1 MAFCLLLS
9 AWPVLA
15 GELSGRLMLNDR
27 PAPGVTVSSVPYESS
42 LEKDR
47 REARREPLPEAVAK
61 TITNPKGDWRLVFE
75 VPPGQPG
82 KIVELRYAGPGVAR
96 GSISG
101 LGDTGDS
108 EDFGET
114 ALRKGV
120 SLSGR
125 VVDVEGRPVADAE
138 ILRPGGLDSVRTD
151 AEGRF
156 TLEGVV
162 ESGNDLTV
170 RKAGYATAK
179 VPGLRGGVAA
189 AVVLRAGLPLR
200 GVVLATDGKTPVKSA
215 VVRVESKDA
224 AAFAETDAEGR
235 FTVRELAA
243 GRVLVAADGG
253 DHGIREITGVVIPQL
268 PATPLTLVLE
278 PGPVI
283 RGRVLDATTHRPVAR
298 AYVDAVSGRRR
309 LWTRSA
315 PDGSFVIRPAPAGD
329 WFVGAIAPRYVQ
341 TTRRLARARD
351 TDKPVELL
359 LREGVTIS
367 GRVTDDERRPVA
379 AARIRVLEN
388 SRSSPTA
395 AALTAADGTFTLRR
409 IPGVETLRLV
419 ATHPDFEP
427 ASLGDLGLKPGEK
440 RTGVAFALSRGATVA
455 GIVTVGGA
463 PLAGAQVTLTLGRR
477 GTGIDAPPRSLAGPV
492 WSWPRATTGADGRF
506 RIGGLAP
513 GEYTLTASKTGYARE
528 STEGIVVAGRR
539 GPQQLVF
546 ALGPE
551 AVITG
556 SVRGKRGSGVADQF
570 VRAAPS
576 DAAIHSSGSAQ
587 TLADGSFR
595 IDGLKPGVTYTLTLS
610 SVFPGGQRKWVVAPA
625 EGVEMTGTGTG
636 RIEGRVIDSAGRP
649 VTEFQVTAQNDG
661 SSGANRVN
669 PVRQDI
675 SSESGEFALENVPAT
690 LLEVRAVAKGYQPG
704 RISGI
709 ALEEG
714 ETHPGVEVT
723 LSRGVSLHGRVI
735 DARSG
740 APLPDIDVRV
750 EGAPSGATTDADGS
764 FEIGGL
770 PPGKVRVTARG
781 QEYTST
787 SQEVEAGENAASVE
801 LKLSAGASVSAV
813 VVSSGGEPQAGAQAT
828 LTQAGQDSFNG
839 TKATAGP
846 DGRLLFSHLA
856 PGRYTLTAGIAGR
869 YAKPVDLTLEA
880 DQAREDVRV
889 VIGGGA
895 TVLATVTGLSPEER
909 SQVTVYLNTNASLGN
924 AKELPDGRFEVLD
937 VAPGPTGV
945 YARVGPSMDI
955 GGKSVRRSVT
965 IPEEGTI
972 EVELPFE
979 AGFTLTVH
987 VQRDGQPVEGAW
999 VHANPALPDNGT
1011 FGSATTDASGS
1022 CRLTGLKAGTF
1033 HVFVYSMATSSAAPE
1048 QKVDVNGDQTLEFDL
1063 PAGRLAGRV
1072 VASGSSQ
1079 PLADVQV
1086 TVSPASTSGSFMSH
1100 SAMTDSTGQF
1110 QLSGLDAGPL
1120 SLTAQKKSYLVDTR
1134 TVSADAADDLVIEMT
1149 RGDGLDVT
1157 GQDGILGTPLGS
1169 FSARVFDGTG
1179 AQLAGSYVQLDS
1191 SGRGEIPSLKPGS
1204 YSIIVNTS
1212 GYAPSAYDGV
1222 TVPGPG
1228 LTVILMPGGTLDI
1241 DVPAE
1246 RLAVG
1251 PLSCQVTAR
1260 GLPLAYRQWGKRGEL
1275 SLASASTHLTNFPPV
1290 AGLLSCPSTVP
1301 VPFTVPEG
1309 GSTRIA
1315 VK

>member
-1 MAFCLLLS
+1 
-9 AWPVLA
+9 
-15 GELSGRLMLNDR
+15 MLNDR
-27 PAPGVTVSSVPYESS
+27 PAAGITLSAVPYESS
-42 LEKDR
+42 FEKDR
-47 REARREPLPEAVAK
+47 REARRGSVPEAIAK
-61 TITNPKGDWRLVFE
+61 TITNSKGEWRLDFE
-75 VPPGQPG
+75 IAPGQLG
-82 KIVELRYAGPGVAR
+82 KIVELHYAGPDVAR
-96 GSISG
+96 GAISG
-101 LGDTGDS
+101 FGDTADS

-114 ALRKGV
+114 RLRKGV

-125 VVDVEGRPVADAE
+125 VVDAEGRPVADAE
-138 ILRPGGLDSVRTD
+138 ILRPSGIDSARTD

-156 TLEGVV
+156 TLEGVA

-170 RKAGYATAK
+170 RKAGYATVK

-200 GVVLATDGKTPVKSA
+200 GVVLATDGKTPVESA

-224 AAFAETDAEGR
+224 AAFAEADAEGR

-253 DHGIREITGVVIPQL
+253 ERGIREITGIAIPQP
-268 PATPLTLVLE
+268 PATLLTVVLQ
-278 PGPVI
+278 PAPVL
-283 RGRVLDATTHRPVAR
+283 RGRVVDAATRNPIAR
-298 AYVDAVSGRRR
+298 AGVYAISGRRH
-309 LWTRSA
+309 LWTRSG

-329 WFVGAIAPRYVQ
+329 WFVDAVAPRYVE
-341 TTRRLARARD
+341 TTRRLSRAQR

-367 GRVTDDERRPVA
+367 GHVADEERRPVA
-379 AARIRVLEN
+379 TARVRVLEN
-388 SRSSPTA
+388 SQSAPTA
-395 AALTAADGTFTLRR
+395 TAVTAEDGTFTLRR
-409 IPGVETLRLV
+409 ISAVETLRLV

-427 ASLGDLGLKPGEK
+427 ASLGNLGLKPGEK

-463 PLAGAQVTLTLGRR
+463 PLAGAQVTLAPGRR
-477 GTGIDAPPRSLAGPV
+477 GTRIDAPPRSLAGPV

-513 GEYTLTASKTGYARE
+513 GEYTLTASKTGYARV

-551 AVITG
+551 AVIAG
-556 SVRGKRGSGVADQF
+556 NVRGKRGSGVADQF

-576 DAAIHSSGSAQ
+576 DAAIHSSGSAR

-610 SVFPGGQRKWVVAPA
+610 SVLPGGQRKSVVAPA

-649 VTEFQVTAQNDG
+649 VTEFQVTAQNDE
-661 SSGANRVN
+661 SSRGNRVN

-714 ETHPGVEVT
+714 ETHSGVELT
-723 LSRGVSLHGRVI
+723 LSRGVSLHGRVV

-740 APLPDIDVRV
+740 APLPDIDVRA

-770 PPGKVRVTARG
+770 PQGKVRVTASG

-787 SQEVEAGENAASVE
+787 SQVAEAGENGASVE

-813 VVSSGGEPQAGAQAT
+813 VVSSGGEPQAGAEAT
-828 LTQAGQDSFNG
+828 LTQAGEYSFNG

-880 DQAREDVRV
+880 DQARDDVRV

-909 SQVTVYLNTNASLGN
+909 SQVTVYVDTNASLGN
-924 AKELPDGRFEVLD
+924 ATELPDGRFEVLD
-937 VAPGPTGV
+937 VEPGPTWV
-945 YARVGPSMDI
+945 YARVGPPMDN
-955 GGKSVRRSVT
+955 GGKSVSRSVT

-987 VQRDGQPVEGAW
+987 VQRDGQPVEDAR
-999 VHANPALPDNGT
+999 VYANPALPDNGT

-1022 CRLTGLKAGTF
+1022 CRLTGLKAGSF
-1033 HVFVYSMATSSAAPE
+1033 RVFVYSMATSSAAPE
-1048 QKVDVNGDQTLEFDL
+1048 QTVDINGDQTLEIDL

-1072 VASGSSQ
+1072 VASGTSQ
-1079 PLADVQV
+1079 PLADVQISV
-1086 TVSPASTSGSFMSH
+1086 TPANTSGSFMSH

-1134 TVSADAADDLVIEMT
+1134 TVSADATDDLVIEMT

-1169 FSARVFDGTG
+1169 FSAQVFDSTGTK
-1179 AQLAGSYVQLDS
+1179 LATSYVSLDS

-1204 YSIIVNTS
+1204 YSILASTR
-1212 GYAPSAYDGV
+1212 GYAPATYDGV
-1222 TVPGPG
+1222 TVPGSG
-1228 LTVILMPGGTLDI
+1228 LAVTLTPGGTLDV
-1241 DVPAE
+1241 DVTAE
-1246 RLAVG
+1246 RLKAG
-1251 PLSCQVTAR
+1251 PLPCRVT
-1260 GLPLAYRQWGKRGEL
+1260 GQGVPLVYRPWGNRGEL
-1275 SLASASTHLTNFPPV
+1275 SLASVSTHLTNFPAV
-1290 AGLLSCPSTVP
+1290 AGLLSCTGTAP
-1301 VPFTVPEG
+1301 VPFMVREG

>member
-1 MAFCLLLS
+1 
-9 AWPVLA
+9 
-15 GELSGRLMLNDR
+15 MLNDR
-27 PAPGVTVSSVPYESS
+27 PAAGITVSAVPYESS
-42 LEKDR
+42 LEMDR
-47 REARREPLPEAVAK
+47 REARRGPLPEVIAKAV
-61 TITNPKGDWRLVFE
+61 TNSKGEWRLVFE
-75 VPPGQPG
+75 IPPGQLG
-82 KIVELRYAGPGVAR
+82 KIVELHYAGPGVAR
-96 GSISG
+96 GAISG
-101 LGDTGDS
+101 YGDTADS

-114 ALRKGV
+114 SLRKGV

-125 VVDVEGRPVADAE
+125 VVDAEGRPVADAE
-138 ILRPGGLDSVRTD
+138 ILRPSGIDSARTD

-156 TLEGVV
+156 ALEGVAD
-162 ESGNDLTV
+162 SGADVTV
-170 RKAGYATAK
+170 KKAGYVTTK
-179 VPGLRGGVAA
+179 VAGLRVGGTVTL
-189 AVVLRAGLPLR
+189 VLRSGLPLV
-200 GVVLATDGKTPVKSA
+200 GVVLAPDGKTPVKGA
-215 VVRVESKDA
+215 VVRVERKDA
-224 AAFAETDAEGR
+224 AVFAETNAEGR
-235 FTVRELAA
+235 FMVRELAA

-268 PATPLTLVLE
+268 PATLLTVVLA
-278 PGPVI
+278 PAPVL
-283 RGRVLDATTHRPVAR
+283 RGRVLDAATQSPVAR

-388 SRSSPTA
+388 SRSGPTA
-395 AALTAADGTFTLRR
+395 AALTAEDGTFTLRR

-513 GEYTLTASKTGYARE
+513 GEYTMTASKPGYARE
-528 STEGIVVAGRR
+528 STEGIVVAGHR

-570 VRAAPS
+570 VRAVPS
-576 DAAIHSSGSAQ
+576 DAAIHSGGSAQ

-595 IDGLKPGVTYTLTLS
+595 IDGLKPGATYTLTVS
-610 SVFPGGQRKWVVAPA
+610 SGLTGGQRKSVVAPA

-636 RIEGRVIDSAGRP
+636 RIEGRVIDSGGRP
-649 VTEFQVTAQNDG
+649 VTEFQAIAQSDR
-661 SSGANRVN
+661 SSSSANRVN

-714 ETHPGVEVT
+714 ETHSGVELT

-781 QEYTST
+781 SEYTPT
-787 SQEVEAGENAASVE
+787 TQVVEAGENAASVE

-813 VVSSGGEPQAGAQAT
+813 VVSSGGEPQVGAQAM
-828 LTQAGQDSFNG
+828 LTQAGQGSFSG

-880 DQAREDVRV
+880 DQARDDVRV

-895 TVLATVTGLSPEER
+895 TVLVTVTGLSPEER
-909 SQVTVYLNTNASLGN
+909 SQVSVHLDANVSLGN

-937 VAPGPTGV
+937 VASGPTGV
-945 YARVGPSMDI
+945 YARVGLSMDF
-955 GGKSVRRSVT
+955 GGKSVSRSVT
-965 IPEEGTI
+965 IPEDGTI

-999 VHANPALPDNGT
+999 VNARPAMPDNGT

-1022 CRLTGLKAGTF
+1022 CRLTGLKPGTF

-1048 QKVDVNGDQTLEFDL
+1048 QKVDVNGDQTLEFNL

-1072 VASGSSQ
+1072 VTSGSSQ
-1079 PLADVQV
+1079 PLADVQI
-1086 TVSPASTSGSFMSH
+1086 TVAPTNSGQSFMSH

-1222 TVPGPG
+1222 TVPGSG
-1228 LTVILMPGGTLDI
+1228 LTVILTPGGTLDI

-1290 AGLLSCPSTVP
+1290 AGVLSCPGTAP
-1301 VPFTVPEG
+1301 VSFAVPEG

>member
-1 MAFCLLLS
+1 MT
-9 AWPVLA
+9 
-15 GELSGRLMLNDR
+15 GRLMLNDR
-27 PAPGVTVSSVPYESS
+27 PAAGITVSAVPYESS
-42 LEKDR
+42 FEMDR
-47 REARREPLPEAVAK
+47 REARRGPLPEVIAK
-61 TITNPKGDWRLVFE
+61 AITNSKGEWRLVFE
-75 VPPGQPG
+75 IPPGQLG
-82 KIVELRYAGPGVAR
+82 KIVELHYAGPGVTR
-96 GSISG
+96 GAISG
-101 LGDTGDS
+101 YGDTADS

-114 ALRKGV
+114 SLRKGV

-125 VVDVEGRPVADAE
+125 VVDAEGRPVADAE
-138 ILRPGGLDSVRTD
+138 ILRPSGFDSARTD
-151 AEGRF
+151 AEGSF
-156 TLEGVV
+156 ALEGVA
-162 ESGNDLTV
+162 ESGNDIAV
-170 RKAGYATAK
+170 RKAGYVTAK
-179 VPGLRGGVAA
+179 VPGFRVGVAA
-189 AVVLRAGLPLR
+189 AVVLRTGLPLS
-200 GVVLATDGKTPVKSA
+200 GVVLASDGKTPVKSA
-215 VVRVESKDA
+215 VVRIECKDA
-224 AAFAETDAEGR
+224 AVFAEADAEGR
-235 FTVRELAA
+235 FMVRELAP

-253 DHGIREITGVVIPQL
+253 ERGIREITGIAIPQP
-268 PATPLTLVLE
+268 PATLLTVVLE
-278 PGPVI
+278 PAPEL
-283 RGRVLDATTHRPVAR
+283 RGRVLDAATRNPIAR
-298 AYVDAVSGRRR
+298 ANVYAISGRRH

-315 PDGSFVIRPAPAGD
+315 ADGSFVIRPAQAGD
-329 WFVGAIAPRYVQ
+329 WVLGAVASRYVQ
-341 TTRRLARARD
+341 TTRRLSRAQR

-367 GRVTDDERRPVA
+367 GRVTDDERRPVGT
-379 AARIRVLEN
+379 ARVRVLEN
-388 SRSSPTA
+388 SRSGPAA
-395 AALTAADGTFTLRR
+395 AALAGEDGTFTLRR
-409 IPGVETLRLV
+409 VPAVETLRLV

-455 GIVTVGGA
+455 GTVTARSA
-463 PLAGAQVTLTLGRR
+463 PLADARVILTFGRS
-477 GTGIDAPPRSLAGPV
+477 GIDAPPRSLAGPE

-513 GEYTLTASKTGYARE
+513 GEYTVTASKTGYARE
-528 STEGIVVAGRR
+528 STEGVVVAGHR

-551 AVITG
+551 AVISG

-570 VRAAPS
+570 IRAAPT
-576 DAAIHSSGSAQ
+576 DAAIRFGGSAQ

-595 IDGLKPGVTYTLTLS
+595 IDGLKPGVTYILTVS
-610 SVFPGGQRKWVVAPA
+610 SGLASGQRKTVVAPA

-636 RIEGRVIDSAGRP
+636 RIEGRVIDSGGRP
-649 VTEFQVTAQNDG
+649 VTEFQVIAQNDG
-661 SSGANRVN
+661 RNRVN

-690 LLEVRAVAKGYQPG
+690 LLEVRAVAKGYQPA
-704 RISGI
+704 RIGGI
-709 ALEEG
+709 TLEEG
-714 ETHPGVEVT
+714 ETHSGVELT
-723 LSRGVSLHGRVI
+723 LSRGVVLRGRVT
-735 DARSG
+735 DALSG
-740 APLPDIDVRV
+740 APLPNIDVQA
-750 EGAPSGATTDADGS
+750 EGAPSGVTTETDGS
-764 FEIGGL
+764 FEIGSL

-781 QEYTST
+781 SEYTPT
-787 SQEVEAGENAASVE
+787 TQVVEAGENAASIE

-856 PGRYTLTAGIAGR
+856 PGRYTLSAGIAGR

-880 DQAREDVRV
+880 DQARDDVRV

-895 TVLATVTGLSPEER
+895 TVLVTVTGLSPEER
-909 SQVTVYLNTNASLGN
+909 SQVTVFLDTNASLGN

-937 VAPGPTGV
+937 VASGPTGV
-945 YARVGPSMDI
+945 YARVGSSTDI
-955 GGKSVRRSVT
+955 GGKFVSRSVT

-987 VQRDGQPVEGAW
+987 VQRDGQPVDGAR
-999 VHANPALPDNGT
+999 VSARPAIPDNGT

-1048 QKVDVNGDQTLEFDL
+1048 QKVDVSGDQTLEFNL

-1079 PLADVQV
+1079 PLADVQI
-1086 TVSPASTSGSFMSH
+1086 TVAPTSTSGSFMSH

-1134 TVSADAADDLVIEMT
+1134 TVSADAPDDLVIEMT

-1169 FSARVFDGTG
+1169 FSARIFDGTG

-1204 YSIIVNTS
+1204 YSIIVNTG
-1212 GYAPSAYDGV
+1212 GYAPSTYDGV
-1222 TVPGPG
+1222 SVPGPG
-1228 LTVILMPGGTLDI
+1228 LAVILTPGGTLDV
-1241 DVPAE
+1241 DVQAE
-1246 RLAVG
+1246 RLAAG
-1251 PLSCQVTAR
+1251 PLPCQVTAH
-1260 GLPLAYRQWGKRGEL
+1260 GMLLAYRQWGKRGDL
-1275 SLASASTHLTNFPPV
+1275 SLRSASTHLTNFPPV
-1290 AGLLSCPSTVP
+1290 AGVLSCPGTTP

>member
-1 MAFCLLLS
+1 
-9 AWPVLA
+9 
-15 GELSGRLMLNDR
+15 MLNDR

-96 GSISG
+96 GAISG

-162 ESGNDLTV
+162 ESGNDFTV

-179 VPGLRGGVAA
+179 VPGLRGGGAA

-268 PATPLTLVLE
+268 PATLLTVVLE
-278 PGPVI
+278 PAPVL
-283 RGRVLDATTHRPVAR
+283 RGRVLEAATHRPVAR
-298 AYVDAVSGRRR
+298 AYVDAVSGRQR

-329 WFVGAIAPRYVQ
+329 WVVGAIAPRYVQ

-367 GRVTDDERRPVA
+367 GRVTDEERRPVA
-379 AARIRVLEN
+379 AVRVRVLEN
-388 SRSSPTA
+388 SRSGPTA
-395 AALTAADGTFTLRR
+395 AALTAEDGTFTLRR
-409 IPGVETLRLV
+409 IPAVETLRLV
-419 ATHPDFEP
+419 AMHPDFEP
-427 ASLGDLGLKPGEK
+427 ASLGDFALKPGEK

-455 GIVTVGGA
+455 GIVTAGGA
-463 PLAGAQVTLTLGRR
+463 PLAGAQLILTPGRR
-477 GTGIDAPPRSLAGPV
+477 GTSFDAPPRSLAGPV

-513 GEYTLTASKTGYARE
+513 GEYTVTASKPGYARE
-528 STEGIVVAGRR
+528 STEGVVVAGHR

-576 DAAIHSSGSAQ
+576 DAAIRSGGSAQ

-595 IDGLKPGVTYTLTLS
+595 IDGLKPGITYTLTVS
-610 SVFPGGQRKWVVAPA
+610 SGLTGGQRKSVVAPA

-636 RIEGRVIDSAGRP
+636 RIEGRVIDSGRRP
-649 VTEFQVTAQNDG
+649 VTEFQVIAQSDR
-661 SSGANRVN
+661 SSSSANRAN

-690 LLEVRAVAKGYQPG
+690 LLEVRAVAKGYQPA
-704 RISGI
+704 RIGGI

-714 ETHPGVEVT
+714 ETHSGVELT
-723 LSRGVSLHGRVI
+723 LSRGVVLRGRVT
-735 DARSG
+735 DALSG
-740 APLPDIDVRV
+740 APLPDIDVRA
-750 EGAPSGATTDADGS
+750 EGAPSGVTTETDGS

-770 PPGKVRVTARG
+770 APGKVRVTARG
-781 QEYTST
+781 SEYTPT
-787 SQEVEAGENAASVE
+787 TQVVEAGENAASIE

-856 PGRYTLTAGIAGR
+856 PGRFTLSAGIAGR

-880 DQAREDVRV
+880 DQARDDVRV

-909 SQVTVYLNTNASLGN
+909 SQVTVYLDTNIYDGN

-937 VAPGPTGV
+937 VASGPAGV

-955 GGKSVRRSVT
+955 GGKFVSRSVT

-1022 CRLTGLKAGTF
+1022 CRLPGLKAGSF
-1033 HVFVYSMATSSAAPE
+1033 RVFVYSMATSSAAPE
-1048 QKVDVNGDQTLEFDL
+1048 QKVDVNGDQTLEFNI

-1079 PLADVQV
+1079 PLADVQITV
-1086 TVSPASTSGSFMSH
+1086 TPANTSGLFMSH

-1149 RGDGLDVT
+1149 RGAGLDVT

-1169 FSARVFDGTG
+1169 FSAQVFDGSGTK
-1179 AQLAGSYVQLDS
+1179 LATSYVQLDS

-1204 YSIIVNTS
+1204 YSIVANTS

-1222 TVPGPG
+1222 AVPGSG
-1228 LTVILMPGGTLDI
+1228 LTVTLTPGGILDI

-1246 RLAVG
+1246 RLAAG
-1251 PLSCQVTAR
+1251 PLACQVTAH

-1275 SLASASTHLTNFPPV
+1275 SLRGASTHLTHFTAV
-1290 AGLLSCPSTVP
+1290 AGLLSCPGTAP
-1301 VPFTVPEG
+1301 VPFMVTEG